1 MDEKYQAVLDV
12 VKADIERVNK
22 NLEIE
27 TELNPALAKEIEEF
41 LQAPSKRI
49 RSLFSILYMR
59 ASKMYLLPVHYE
71 LFAAVELIHNA
82 SLIHDDVIDES
93 KLRRNKKT
101 LNDTFDNRLAVISG
115 DYLLGAAL
123 KKLVKIASLKVID
136 IFADALK
143 TMCKGEVCQY
153 FNRFKKTDIETYI
166 EKSTQ
171 KTASLFV
178 STLHAAIVLA
188 DGGFDE
194 KSREFAETFGLAFQI
209 RDDLL
214 NVINKDT
221 SKSANDFDEGIY
233 TAPLILSDNLPDGIE
248 KTRDLLNNYV
258 NCAKHCISDLE
269 DSIYKAA
276 LNELLELLK
285 NV

>member
-1 MDEKYQAVLDV
+1 MDEKYHAVLDV

-214 NVINKDT
+214 NVIDKDK
-221 SKSANDFDEGIY
+221 SKSASDVDEGIY

-269 DSIYKAA
+269 DSVYKTA
-276 LNELLELLK
+276 LYELLELL
-285 NV
+285 NDV

>member
-59 ASKMYLLPVHYE
+59 ASKMYLLPV
-71 LFAAVELIHNA
+71 AAVELIHNA

-214 NVINKDT
+214 NVINKDK
-221 SKSANDFDEGIY
+221 SKSASDVDEGIY

-269 DSIYKAA
+269 DSVYKTA
-276 LNELLELLK
+276 LYELLELL
-285 NV
+285 NDV

>member
-214 NVINKDT
+214 NVINKDK
-221 SKSANDFDEGIY
+221 SKSASDVDEGIY

-269 DSIYKAA
+269 DSVYKTA
-276 LNELLELLK
+276 LYELLELL
-285 NV
+285 NDV